1 MSVSVATTYC
11 GPQDPKPYTLEWTV
25 RELCC
30 LKEEEKEGEILP
42 SSLENK
48 QLTAER
54 ERGKG
59 EMEEEQE
66 DQTMSIQ

>member
-1 MSVSVATTYC
+1 MQQSHTHSLSLCVCVSVAITYC
-11 GPQDPKPYTLEWTV
+11 GPQDPKPYTLEGKV

-48 QLTAER
+48 
-54 ERGKG
+54 
-59 EMEEEQE
+59 
-66 DQTMSIQ
+66 